1 MVASIALSPV
11 IMNAIN
17 VNAGMEIF
25 NIERHEAEIEEAT
38 RNQEIR
44 RNNRLAMEKLFK
56 LRGIKK

>member
-1 MVASIALSPV
+1 MVATIALSPV

-38 RNQEIR
+38 RNKEIR
-44 RNNRLAMEKLFK
+44 RNNRLAMDKLFK